1 MNQLKDNASTVL
13 AEYNKKRPDLTPKE
27 QALFDKIVEIL
38 QHTSD
43 GDSSKI
49 LASDLALSIAL
60 TTIAL
65 HPMALQQLVN
75 QLCRLMGDIIIYDTA
90 LKALPQFNQ

>member
-1 MNQLKDNASTVL
+1 MNQLKDNASIVL
-13 AEYNKKRPDLTPKE
+13 AEYQKKRPGLTPKE
-27 QALFDKIVEIL
+27 QALFDKIVEIM
-38 QHTSD
+38 QQTSD
-43 GDSSKI
+43 NDSPKI
-49 LASDLALSIAL
+49 IASDLALSIAL

-75 QLCRLMGDIIIYDTA
+75 QLCKLMGNIIIYDTA